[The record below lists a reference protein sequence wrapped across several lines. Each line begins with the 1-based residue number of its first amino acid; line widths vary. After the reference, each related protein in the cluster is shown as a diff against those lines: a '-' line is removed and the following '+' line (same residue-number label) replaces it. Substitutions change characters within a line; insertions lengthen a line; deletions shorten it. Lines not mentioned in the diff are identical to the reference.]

1 MSLDDYDEYEREM
14 MVEWMESVKT
24 GDRRRY
30 EKVVRDGREVA
41 NNKKMLNELEAG
53 TYKDPV
59 FMKEEE
65 VSTAYKHAL
74 DSPSP
79 TVDDCFDEVKIVH
92 SVTDEYLEEV
102 KSKPVYAHIVSKIVD
117 ENVSHPELRSMRTNK
132 VLQLGLHKKASTPNE
147 LITDI
152 TTKRTVN
159 DRLKRLEQEVVEL
172 KCRVDDVSIT
182 QDNTSLNMDKVLEVI
197 ELPRDL
203 DKSKA
208 IVLRQKGHK
217 IKNIATVLGVSERT
231 VKRWTQ
237 GLEIVK

>member
-117 ENVSHPELRSMRTNK
+117 ENISHPELRSMRTNK

>member
-1 MSLDDYDEYEREM
+1 MSLDDYDEYEKEM
-14 MVEWMESVKT
+14 AIEYIEAVRT
-24 GDRRRY
+24 GDRKRY
-30 EKVVRDGREVA
+30 EKAVRDGREVA
-41 NNKKMLNELEAG
+41 NNKKMILELDAG

-74 DSPSP
+74 DSSSP
-79 TVDDCFDEVKIVH
+79 TVDDCFDEVKSVH
-92 SVTDEYLEEV
+92 LVTDEYIDEV
-102 KSKPVYAHIVSKIVD
+102 KSKPVYAHIVGKIVD
-117 ENVSHPELRSMRTNK
+117 DNVSHPEVRSMRTNK
-132 VLQLGLHKKASTPNE
+132 VLQIGLHKKASTPNE

-159 DRLKRLEQEVVEL
+159 DRLKKLEQEVVDL
-172 KCRVDDVSIT
+172 KCRVDDVSLT

-197 ELPRDL
+197 ELPKDL

-217 IKNIATVLGVSERT
+217 IKNIATVLGVSEST
-231 VKRWTQ
+231 IKRWTQ